1 MASTSIKIQ
10 LKTLPTDPGVYQ
22 FFDANEKILYI
33 GKAKN
38 LKKRVRSYFNKNHEQ
53 AKTSVLV
60 QKIAEIK
67 HIVVATETDALLLE
81 NNLIKKYQPRYN
93 VLLKDDKSYPWIC
106 VKKERFPRVFSTR
119 RVFKD
124 GSEYFGPYSS
134 VKVVNTIINLIKALY
149 PIRIENYNFSQK
161 KINDSASE
169 IFLKTHS
176 HKGYFLVLGF
186 SEKPKVMTRD
196 FISELDY
203 QKNIISVKQI
213 LNGKLGNIKKALKKE
228 MYKCSELNQFEQAQ
242 SFKEKIEILENY
254 QSRSTIVNPKISDV
268 EVYSIISDE
277 SYAYVNFLQVS
288 HGAII
293 RAHTL
298 ELKKKLAETDADL
311 LVLAITELRQRFQ
324 LQSKEIYLPFPIA
337 LGLDLKLTIP
347 KVGDKKQLLD
357 LSLRNA
363 KYQRLE
369 KLKQVKITDPDR
381 HVKRIMAQ
389 MKSDL
394 RLLEA
399 PTHIECFD
407 NSNIQGSHPVAA
419 CVVFRNAK
427 PSKKEYR
434 HFNIKTVEGPDDF
447 ASMTEVVYRR
457 YKRML
462 DENQPLPQLIV
473 IDGGKGQ
480 LSAALKSLD
489 ALDLRSKIAI
499 VGIAKRLEELF
510 YPDDPIPL
518 YLDKKSETLK
528 IIQQLRNEAHRFGI
542 EHHRN
547 KRSKS
552 ALQSELESISGI
564 GDKTRVQLLKVFK
577 SPQRV
582 SFAKLDE
589 LEQIIGL
596 SKAQKIYNY
605 YNSKNEI

>member
-1 MASTSIKIQ
+1 MAPLSIEIQ
-10 LKTLPTDPGVYQ
+10 LKTLPNSPGVYQ
-22 FFDANEKILYI
+22 FFDVKDKILYI

-38 LKKRVRSYFNKNHEQ
+38 LKKRVRSYFNKNHDQ
-53 AKTSVLV
+53 AKTHVLV
-60 QKIAEIK
+60 KKIRSIK

-106 VKKERFPRVFSTR
+106 IKNERFPRLFSTR
-119 RVFKD
+119 RVIKD
-124 GSEYFGPYSS
+124 GSEYFGPYPS
-134 VKVVNTIINLIKALY
+134 VKVVNTIINLIKSLY

-161 KINDSASE
+161 KINNSE
-169 IFLKTHS
+169 TDIFLKTHS
-176 HKGYFLVLGF
+176 RQGHFLVLGF
-186 SEKPKVMTRD
+186 AERPKKLTRD
-196 FISELDY
+196 FISEKDY
-203 QKNIISVKQI
+203 IENMLFVKQI
-213 LNGKLGNIKKALKKE
+213 LNGKLGNIKKTLRNE
-228 MYKCSELNQFEQAQ
+228 MFKFSNLNQFEEAQ
-242 SFKEKIEILENY
+242 SFKEKIMILENY
-254 QSRSTIVNPKISDV
+254 QARSTIVNPKITDV
-268 EVYSIISDE
+268 EVYSIVSDE

-293 RAHTL
+293 RAHTM
-298 ELKKKLAETDADL
+298 ELKKKLDETDAEL
-311 LVLAITELRQRFQ
+311 LTLAIMEMRQRFQ
-324 LQSKEIYLPFPIA
+324 LQSKAVYLPFKVE
-337 LGLDLKLTIP
+337 LGSNLKCTVP
-347 KVGDKKQLLD
+347 KVGDKKQLID

-394 RLLEA
+394 RLKDA

-407 NSNIQGSHPVAA
+407 NSNIQGTHPVAA

-434 HFNIKTVEGPDDF
+434 HFNIKTVKGPDDF

-457 YKRML
+457 YKRL
-462 DENQPLPQLIV
+462 SEEKKPLPQLVI

-489 ALDLRSKIAI
+489 ALGLRSKIAI
-499 VGIAKRLEELF
+499 IGIAKRLEELF
-510 YPDDPIPL
+510 YPNDPIPL

-542 EHHRN
+542 DHHRN
-547 KRSKS
+547 RRSKS
-552 ALQSELESISGI
+552 ALYSELESIPGI
-564 GDKTRVQLLKVFK
+564 GDKTRVELLKVFK

-589 LEQIIGL
+589 LEQIIGC
-596 SKAQKIYNY
+596 SKAQKVYSY
-605 YNSKNEI
+605 YHSKNEA